1 MLRDLFRRIFRR
13 REPGEIDMRPT
24 RDRLLT
30 HPADNSSRDATSEAF
45 DAGLRAGGGNVSG
58 HL

>member
-1 MLRDLFRRIFRR
+1 MFRDLFRRLFRR

-30 HPADNSSRDATSEAF
+30 HPAANTDRHAASEAF
-45 DAGLRAGGGNVSG
+45 DAGVRAGGGTISG
-58 HL
+58 N

>member
-1 MLRDLFRRIFRR
+1 MLRDLIRRIFRR

-30 HPADNSSRDATSEAF
+30 HPAGGSDRHATSEAF
-45 DAGLRAGGGNVSG
+45 DAGLRGGGGNISG

>member
-1 MLRDLFRRIFRR
+1 MFRDLFRRIFRK

-30 HPADNSSRDATSEAF
+30 HPADNNDRNASAEAF
-45 DAGLRAGGGNVSG
+45 DAGLRAGGGNISG

>member
-1 MLRDLFRRIFRR
+1 MIRDVLRRIFRK

-30 HPADNSSRDATSEAF
+30 HPADNNDRHATSESF
-45 DAGLRAGGGNVSG
+45 DAGARAGGANISG

>member
-1 MLRDLFRRIFRR
+1 MFRDLFRRIFRR

-30 HPADNSSRDATSEAF
+30 HPADNSSRHATSEAF

>member
-1 MLRDLFRRIFRR
+1 MFRDLFRRIFRK

-30 HPADNSSRDATSEAF
+30 HPSDNSDRHATSEAF
-45 DAGLRAGGGNVSG
+45 DAGIRAGGGNVS
-58 HL
+58 

>member
-1 MLRDLFRRIFRR
+1 MLKDFFRRIFRR

-30 HPADNSSRDATSEAF
+30 HPADNSDRYASNEAF
-45 DAGLRAGGGNVSG
+45 DAGLRAGGGTISG
-58 HL
+58 N

>member
-1 MLRDLFRRIFRR
+1 MFRDLFRRMFRR
-13 REPGEIDMRPT
+13 REPGEIDTRPT

-30 HPADNSSRDATSEAF
+30 HPAGDNGRHASSEAF

>member
-1 MLRDLFRRIFRR
+1 MFRDLFRRIFRR

-30 HPADNSSRDATSEAF
+30 HPADNQSRHGTSEAF
-45 DAGLRAGGGNVSG
+45 DAGIRAGGGTIGGN
-58 HL
+58 